1 MKYFETLYIVNPN
14 FEQSRLDT
22 IIKDVEKNVGKFSKV
37 IGQNIW
43 GKKRLAYKIDNQ
55 KYGTFV
61 LLNFETEEGSKIA
74 GFESYMK
81 LNTSVLRAQTIR
93 LKSRPIETIV
103 STGIIGLFNEK
114 PIPLDDENKLKQSI
128 EDEGKIDKTN
138 EDSSANDESA
148 EPVKVENTNV
158 IHEGEPIAES
168 VDTDT
173 EQE

>member
-37 IGQNIW
+37 INQNIW

-61 LLNFETEEGSKIA
+61 LLNFETEEGSRIA

-81 LNTSVLRAQTIR
+81 LNTSILRAQTIR
-93 LKSRPIETIV
+93 IKTRPIETV
-103 STGIIGLFNEK
+103 YEK
-114 PIPLDDENKLKQSI
+114 PIPLNDEYKLKQSI
-128 EDEGKIDKTN
+128 KDEGKIDKTSKDN
-138 EDSSANDESA
+138 SANDESV

-158 IHEGEPIAES
+158 INEGEPITES

>member
-61 LLNFETEEGSKIA
+61 LLNFETKEGSGLA

-93 LKSRPIETIV
+93 LKSRPVETV
-103 STGIIGLFNEK
+103 YEK

-128 EDEGKIDKTN
+128 EDEGKIDKTSEN
-138 EDSSANDESA
+138 SSANDEST
-148 EPVKVENTNV
+148 EPVKVEKTNV
-158 IHEGEPIAES
+158 IDEAEPIAES
-168 VDTDT
+168 VDTET
-173 EQE
+173 EKK

>member
-37 IGQNIW
+37 INQNIW

-61 LLNFETEEGSKIA
+61 LLNFETEEGSRIA

-81 LNTSVLRAQTIR
+81 LNTSILRAQTIR
-93 LKSRPIETIV
+93 IKTRPIETV
-103 STGIIGLFNEK
+103 YEK
-114 PIPLDDENKLKQSI
+114 PIPLNDEYKLKQSI
-128 EDEGKIDKTN
+128 KDEGKIDKTSKDN
-138 EDSSANDESA
+138 SANDKSV
-148 EPVKVENTNV
+148 EPVKVESTNV
-158 IHEGEPIAES
+158 INEGEPIAES

>member
-37 IGQNIW
+37 ISQNIW

-93 LKSRPIETIV
+93 LKSRPIEAV
-103 STGIIGLFNEK
+103 YEK

-128 EDEGKIDKTN
+128 GDEGKIDKTN
-138 EDSSANDESA
+138 EDSSANDASA

-158 IHEGEPIAES
+158 IHEGEAIAES

>member
-37 IGQNIW
+37 ISQNIW

-61 LLNFETEEGSKIA
+61 LLYFETEEGSRIA

-93 LKSRPIETIV
+93 LKSRPIETV
-103 STGIIGLFNEK
+103 YEK
-114 PIPLDDENKLKQSI
+114 PVPLNDENKLKQSI

-148 EPVKVENTNV
+148 ELVEMDNMK
-158 IHEGEPIAES
+158 EMDKGEPIPES
-168 VDTDT
+168 IDTDT

>member
-61 LLNFETEEGSKIA
+61 LLNFETEEGSGIA

-93 LKSRPIETIV
+93 LKSRPIETV
-103 STGIIGLFNEK
+103 YEK
-114 PIPLDDENKLKQSI
+114 PIPLDGENKLKQSI

>member
-22 IIKDVEKNVGKFSKV
+22 IVKDVEKNVGKFSNV
-37 IGQNIW
+37 IGHNIW
-43 GKKRLAYKIDNQ
+43 GKKRLAYQIDNQ

-61 LLNFETEEGSKIA
+61 LMNFETEEGSGIA

-81 LNTSVLRAQTIR
+81 LNISVLRAQTIR
-93 LKSRPIETIV
+93 LKSRPTEAV
-103 STGIIGLFNEK
+103 LEK
-114 PIPLDDENKLKQSI
+114 SIPLDNKDKFQRSI
-128 EDEGKIDKTN
+128 EDEGKPDKTS

-148 EPVKVENTNV
+148 EPVEVENMKDLD
-158 IHEGEPIAES
+158 EGEPIPES
-168 VDTDT
+168 IDTDT

>member
-37 IGQNIW
+37 ISQNIW

-61 LLNFETEEGSKIA
+61 LLYFETEEGSRIA

-93 LKSRPIETIV
+93 LKSRPIETV
-103 STGIIGLFNEK
+103 YEK

-148 EPVKVENTNV
+148 ELIEVEN
-158 IHEGEPIAES
+158 IKELDEGEPTPES
-168 VDTDT
+168 IDTDT
-173 EQE
+173 EKE

>member
-14 FEQSRLDT
+14 FEQNRLDT
-22 IIKDVEKNVGKFSKV
+22 IIKDVEENVGKFSKV
-37 IGQNIW
+37 ISQNIW

-61 LLNFETEEGSKIA
+61 LLNFETDEGSKIV

-93 LKSRPIETIV
+93 LKSRPVETV
-103 STGIIGLFNEK
+103 YEK
-114 PIPLDDENKLKQSI
+114 PIPSDDENKLKQSI
-128 EDEGKIDKTN
+128 EDEGKIDKTS

-148 EPVKVENTNV
+148 EPVKVEKTNV
-158 IHEGEPIAES
+158 IDEAEPIAES
-168 VDTDT
+168 VDTET
-173 EQE
+173 EKK

>member
-14 FEQSRLDT
+14 FEQSRLET
-22 IIKDVEKNVGKFSKV
+22 IIKDVEKNVEKFSKV
-37 IGQNIW
+37 ISQNIW

-61 LLNFETEEGSKIA
+61 LLNFETEESSRIA

-81 LNTSVLRAQTIR
+81 LNTSVLRAQAIR
-93 LKSRPIETIV
+93 LKSRPIETV
-103 STGIIGLFNEK
+103 YEK
-114 PIPLDDENKLKQSI
+114 LIPLDDKYKLKQSI
-128 EDEGKIDKTN
+128 EDEGRIDKTS

-158 IHEGEPIAES
+158 VQEGEPIAES

-173 EQE
+173 EQGSNSDNLD

>member
-22 IIKDVEKNVGKFSKV
+22 IIKDVEKNVGKFSRV
-37 IGQNIW
+37 ISQNIW

-61 LLNFETEEGSKIA
+61 LLNFETEDGSGIA

-81 LNTSVLRAQTIR
+81 LNLSVLRAQTIK
-93 LKSRPIETIV
+93 LKSRPTEAV
-103 STGIIGLFNEK
+103 LEK
-114 PIPLDDENKLKQSI
+114 SIPLDNEYKSKQSI
-128 EDEGKIDKTN
+128 EDEGKIDKTS

-148 EPVKVENTNV
+148 EPVKAENTNV

>member
-22 IIKDVEKNVGKFSKV
+22 IIKDVENNVGKFSKV
-37 IGQNIW
+37 ISQNIW

-93 LKSRPIETIV
+93 LKLRPIETV
-103 STGIIGLFNEK
+103 YEK

-128 EDEGKIDKTN
+128 EDEGKIDKTS

-158 IHEGEPIAES
+158 IHEGEPIDES
-168 VDTDT
+168 VDTET

>member
-37 IGQNIW
+37 ISQNIW

-61 LLNFETEEGSKIA
+61 LLNFETDEGSGIA

-93 LKSRPIETIV
+93 LKSRPVETV
-103 STGIIGLFNEK
+103 YEK

-138 EDSSANDESA
+138 EDSTANDESA

-158 IHEGEPIAES
+158 IHEGEPIVES

>member
-37 IGQNIW
+37 ISQNIW

-61 LLNFETEEGSKIA
+61 LLNFETDEGSMIA
-74 GFESYMK
+74 AFESYMK

-93 LKSRPIETIV
+93 LKSRPVETV
-103 STGIIGLFNEK
+103 YEK

-128 EDEGKIDKTN
+128 EDEGKIVKTS
-138 EDSSANDESA
+138 EDSSANDEST
-148 EPVKVENTNV
+148 EPVKVEKTNV
-158 IHEGEPIAES
+158 IDEAEPIAES
-168 VDTDT
+168 VDTET
-173 EQE
+173 EKK

>member
-14 FEQSRLDT
+14 YEQSRLDT
-22 IIKDVEKNVGKFSKV
+22 IIKDVEKNIGKFSKV
-37 IGQNIW
+37 ISQNIW

-61 LLNFETEEGSKIA
+61 LLNFETEDGSGIA

-93 LKSRPIETIV
+93 LKSRPIETV
-103 STGIIGLFNEK
+103 YEK
-114 PIPLDDENKLKQSI
+114 PIPLDDKNKLKQSI
-128 EDEGKIDKTN
+128 EDEGKIDKTS
-138 EDSSANDESA
+138 EDSLANNEGA
-148 EPVKVENTNV
+148 EPVKVESANV
-158 IHEGEPIAES
+158 IDEGDPIAES

-173 EQE
+173 EQK

>member
-37 IGQNIW
+37 INQNIW

-61 LLNFETEEGSKIA
+61 LLNFETEEGSRIA

-81 LNTSVLRAQTIR
+81 LNTSILRAQTIR
-93 LKSRPIETIV
+93 IKTRPIETV
-103 STGIIGLFNEK
+103 YEK
-114 PIPLDDENKLKQSI
+114 PIPLNDEYKLKQSI
-128 EDEGKIDKTN
+128 IDEGKIDKTS
-138 EDSSANDESA
+138 EDNSANDESV
-148 EPVKVENTNV
+148 EPVKVENTNL
-158 IHEGEPIAES
+158 INEGEPITES